1 MSDARA
7 RTIADHLK
15 TSETMGSEWGIDI
28 EEVREGYA
36 RIAVTVNDQMLN
48 GYGTAH
54 GGALFTLADQAFAY
68 ACNSYG
74 LQTVAQAAS
83 ISFLAPARPGDRI
96 VAEAQVA
103 MKSGRIGAFNVT
115 VRTMEGDDIASFQ
128 GLSRT
133 VGGAIL
139 DFETQASG
147 LPVT

>member
-1 MSDARA
+1 MSDANA
-7 RTIADHLK
+7 RMIADHLK
-15 TSETMGSEWGIDI
+15 TSETMGREWAIDI

-74 LQTVAQAAS
+74 LQTVAQSAS
-83 ISFLAPARPGDRI
+83 ISFLTPARPGDRI
-96 VAEAQVA
+96 VAEAEAV
-103 MKSGRIGAFNVT
+103 MKSGRSGAFNVA
-115 VRTMEGDDIASFQ
+115 VRTVDGIDIASFQ

-133 VGGAIL
+133 VGGAIM
-139 DFETQASG
+139 DAET
-147 LPVT
+147 

>member
-1 MSDARA
+1 MSDTDARA
-7 RTIADHLK
+7 IADFLS
-15 TSETMGSEWGIDI
+15 TRETMGREWGIEI

-36 RIAVTVNDQMLN
+36 RIAVAVNETMLN

-74 LQTVAQAAS
+74 VQTVAQAAS
-83 ISFLAPARPGDRI
+83 ISFISPARPGDRI
-96 VAEAQVA
+96 VAEASAVMA
-103 MKSGRIGAFNVT
+103 SGRSGAHTVT
-115 VRTMEGDDIASFQ
+115 VRTDDGRDIALFQ

-139 DFETQASG
+139 ALS
-147 LPVT
+147 V

>member
-1 MSDARA
+1 MSDTDARM
-7 RTIADHLK
+7 IADHLK
-15 TSETMGSEWGIDI
+15 TSETMGREWGIDI

-48 GYGTAH
+48 GYGTTH

-83 ISFLAPARPGDRI
+83 ISFLSPARPGDRI
-96 VAEAQVA
+96 VAEAEAV
-103 MKSGRIGAFNVT
+103 MRSGRSGAFNVT
-115 VRTMEGDDIASFQ
+115 VRTIEGIDIASFQ

-133 VGGAIL
+133 VGGAIMVAA
-139 DFETQASG
+139 T
-147 LPVT
+147 